1 MSHPSYLITAGMVI
15 SPLSAGTSIHT
26 GRVTQMRVALS
37 EWTKFRSVRSTR
49 YTLLAGIGATI
60 VFAIIP
66 ALINASR
73 WSTMSLQDKLI
84 FNPLETTLIGVG
96 VAQLAI
102 GVLGVL
108 VITGEYSTGMIFATF
123 SAVPKRL
130 PVLWAKA
137 GVFGT
142 ITLILS
148 VPAMFIAFFS
158 AQAILSGHTL
168 FGHDIAVS
176 ITDPGVARVVV
187 GGALYLTL
195 TGLFAFGLGAI
206 LRNTPAGIGAFTA
219 ILFVIPPVMSL
230 LPASWDNAISPYL
243 PSNAGQAIMQFG
255 RSSHT
260 LGPWTGLGLFA
271 AYTAGM
277 IAVAAVLLRRRDV

>member
-1 MSHPSYLITAGMVI
+1 MVT
-15 SPLSAGTSIHT
+15 SALSAGSSVRT
-26 GRVTQMRVALS
+26 GRVTQGRVVLS
-37 EWTKFRSVRSTR
+37 EWTKFRSLRSTR
-49 YTLLAGIGATI
+49 YTLLVGVGATI

-73 WSTMSLQDKLI
+73 WSGMSLQDKLV

-108 VITGEYSTGMIFATF
+108 VITGEYSTGMIRATF
-123 SAVPKRL
+123 CAVPARL

-137 GVFGT
+137 GVFGA
-142 ITLILS
+142 ITLVLS
-148 VPAMFIAFFS
+148 MPAMFIAFFS
-158 AQAILSGHTL
+158 AQAILAGHTL
-168 FGHDIAVS
+168 FGRDISLS
-176 ITDPGVARVVV
+176 ISDPGVLRVVV

-195 TGLFAFGLGAI
+195 AGLFALGLGAT
-206 LRNTPAGIGAFTA
+206 LRNTAAGIGAFTA
-219 ILFVIPPVMSL
+219 ILFVIPPVLTL
-230 LPASWDNAISPYL
+230 LPSSWNDAISPYL

-255 RSSHT
+255 SPSNT

-271 AYTAGM
+271 AYTA
-277 IAVAAVLLRRRDV
+277 ATLAAAAVLLRRRDV

>member
-1 MSHPSYLITAGMVI
+1 MT
-15 SPLSAGTSIHT
+15 TSTHT
-26 GRVTQMRVALS
+26 GRVTQARVAQS
-37 EWTKFRSVRSTR
+37 EWTKFHSLRSTR
-49 YTLLAGIGATI
+49 YTLLTGIGATI

-66 ALINASR
+66 ALINANR
-73 WSTMSLQDKLI
+73 WSGMSVQDKLT
-84 FNPLETTLIGVG
+84 FNPLETSLIGVG

-108 VITGEYSTGMIFATF
+108 VITGEYSTGMIRATF

-137 GVFGT
+137 GVFGGL
-142 ITLILS
+142 TLILS

-158 AQAILSGHTL
+158 AQAILAGHTL
-168 FGHDIAVS
+168 FGHDISLS
-176 ITDPGVARVVV
+176 ISDPGVARVVV

-195 TGLFAFGLGAI
+195 AGLFGFGLGAM
-206 LRNTPAGIGAFTA
+206 LRNTAGGISAFAA
-219 ILFVIPPVMSL
+219 ILFVIPPLMNL
-230 LPASWDNAISPYL
+230 LPTSWDDAVSPYL

-255 RSSHT
+255 RPDNT

-271 AYTAGM
+271 AYTAAT
-277 IAVAAVLLRRRDV
+277 IAAAAVLLRRRDV